1 MMALWLDVS
10 VIFAFLG
17 KCKLDC
23 SILQNSRVT
32 GWTRMSE
39 SSTAINCEKQT
50 LNISELLPVIRVR
63 IFDSGRVKQGR
74 NNHQTTILD
83 PETREIECSWGFEHG
98 FRAAPCRDVPADRR
112 DGEEAPGG
120 RLVAGT
126 SRGT

>member
-32 GWTRMSE
+32 GWTRMSA

-74 NNHQTTILD
+74 NKHGTNILFIGR
-83 PETREIECSWGFEHG
+83 PMAHGGARAGFALLPAET
-98 FRAAPCRDVPADRR
+98 PPPPQRR
-112 DGEEAPGG
+112 RGG
-120 RLVAGT
+120 CWVSCGHL
-126 SRGT
+126 S